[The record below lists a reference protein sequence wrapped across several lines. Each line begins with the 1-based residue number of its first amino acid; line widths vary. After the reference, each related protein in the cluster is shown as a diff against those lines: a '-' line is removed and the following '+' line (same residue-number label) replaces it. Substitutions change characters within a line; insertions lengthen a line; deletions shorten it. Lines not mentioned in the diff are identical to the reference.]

1 MRMQEV
7 ILEEINVKSIE
18 YVTDE
23 SGLVRKKARPNFKSL
38 GPKFGKA
45 VQQVAARIKE
55 LTLQEIAAL
64 ETSGTLTFEAG
75 GEPRAIVRGDV
86 EILREDM
93 PGWLVESDGSL
104 TVALDTALDDA
115 LIAEG
120 LAREFVNRVQNMR
133 KDAGF
138 AVTDRIGIFLDAPAP
153 AGTML
158 DSMRGYIQTETLA
171 VEFSPVYRDGEY
183 ASTAE
188 LNGVTVRVGIER
200 RPERG

>member
-64 ETSGTLTFEAG
+64 ETSGTLTF
-75 GEPRAIVRGDV
+75 
-86 EILREDM
+86 
-93 PGWLVESDGSL
+93 
-104 TVALDTALDDA
+104 
-115 LIAEG
+115 
-120 LAREFVNRVQNMR
+120 
-133 KDAGF
+133 
-138 AVTDRIGIFLDAPAP
+138 
-153 AGTML
+153 
-158 DSMRGYIQTETLA
+158 
-171 VEFSPVYRDGEY
+171 
-183 ASTAE
+183 
-188 LNGVTVRVGIER
+188 
-200 RPERG
+200 